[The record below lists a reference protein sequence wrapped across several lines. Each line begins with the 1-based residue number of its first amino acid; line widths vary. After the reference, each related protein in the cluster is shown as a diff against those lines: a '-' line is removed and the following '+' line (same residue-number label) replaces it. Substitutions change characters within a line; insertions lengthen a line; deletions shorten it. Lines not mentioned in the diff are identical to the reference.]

1 MENMFAL
8 TKSLNQNLTNRDTSN
23 VEKMEGMFNSAEAFN
38 GNISNWNTSNV
49 TTM

>member
-1 MENMFAL
+1 MEYMFDL
-8 TKSLNQNLTNRDTSN
+8 TKNFNQNLTNRDTSS